1 MGELTNITL
10 DGKPLATHNQIKK
23 AATAQTLDV
32 CQHAENSVTLCNCGK
47 AAKKKYCS
55 DACRQKAY
63 RTSAAFLANKK
74 RWEDARM
81 ARRADH
87 YQRRNR
93 SRALSPLHGYSG
105 PVAGGVP
112 RLGDLNLKNYLD
124 EKHFAHDEL
133 AVRQPDRGGRNARA
147 E

>member
-1 MGELTNITL
+1 MWTKYLQAPTGQTQMSKGGEMHDNSDTV
-10 DGKPLATHNQIKK
+10 AS
-23 AATAQTLDV
+23 LDV
-32 CQHAENSVTLCNCGK
+32 CQHAENSVTLCPCGK

-105 PVAGGVP
+105 PVVDGVP

-124 EKHFAHDEL
+124 GKAP
-133 AVRQPDRGGRNARA
+133 RT
-147 E
+147 

>member
-1 MGELTNITL
+1 MGDLTNITL
-10 DGKPLATHNQIKK
+10 NGKPLAMHNQIKK

-32 CQHAENSVTLCNCGK
+32 CQHAEDSVTLCDCGK

-55 DACRQKAY
+55 GACRQKAY

-93 SRALSPLHGYSG
+93 SRALR
-105 PVAGGVP
+105 PVARVFRP
-112 RLGDLNLKNYLD
+112 CCTRR
-124 EKHFAHDEL
+124 ASAWRPQSQEL
-133 AVRQPDRGGRNARA
+133 LRWKSTSRMTNWQ
-147 E
+147 